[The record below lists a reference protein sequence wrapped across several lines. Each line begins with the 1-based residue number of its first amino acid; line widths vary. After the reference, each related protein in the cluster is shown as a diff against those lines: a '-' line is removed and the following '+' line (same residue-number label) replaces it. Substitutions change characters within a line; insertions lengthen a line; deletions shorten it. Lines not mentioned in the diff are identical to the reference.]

1 MSILPRRDALLG
13 LASAAAGA
21 FAVRH
26 IAQESPAAAQAAPAP
41 AAPTAAAKTAAD
53 KHEHAHSVAA
63 STPAAALTPALI
75 TALKDIVKTATEC
88 QRDGRVCL
96 ASCTDHL
103 ASGAHAMDR
112 CQRAVMNMLS
122 VTAAMAEV
130 ASYKNANPK
139 QIAALAA
146 ACAGFCRACVEAC
159 EPHKDHHAECK
170 ACQQSCQSCAQAC
183 EALPP
188 A

>member
-1 MSILPRRDALLG
+1 LLG

-21 FAVRH
+21 FALRH
-26 IAQESPAAAQAAPAP
+26 IAPASPAAAQTAP
-41 AAPTAAAKTAAD
+41 AATNAAAKTATGTHE
-53 KHEHAHSVAA
+53 HEHAHAA
-63 STPAAALTPALI
+63 TTPPSAAPTPAFLAALR
-75 TALKDIVKTATEC
+75 DIVKAATDC
-88 QRDGRVCL
+88 QRDGRACL

-103 ASGAHAMDR
+103 ASGAHSMDR

-122 VTAAMAEV
+122 VTSAMAEV

-170 ACQQSCQSCAQAC
+170 ACHQACQSCAQAC
-183 EALPP
+183 EALPT
-188 A
+188 